1 MMSKFMIVALAA
13 AGASQQNNKR
23 SAEEQK
29 ELKQLQRQST
39 AQLRT
44 LNKTETEGLKAA
56 TEENTKAFAELQ
68 SVCQEAADKYAVNLS
83 GDRRTTNQKTAK
95 DANGEDIQIFMG
107 GAAAAAR
114 RAAARQQKAKFA
126 NEILEKRSQIE
137 RINNAT
143 ALYKGSHANCKACL
157 ESQDSTKCDG
167 ITEDAKKAEK
177 EKVMVEKIIDDASA
191 ETASDSVQDGEYD
204 VGMASSA
211 SNLLVASFFLF

>member
-13 AGASQQNNKR
+13 AGGASSQR
-23 SAEEQK
+23 SAEERK

-39 AQLRT
+39 AQLRSQ
-44 LNKTETEGLKAA
+44 NKNETEALKSA

-68 SVCQEAADKYAVNLS
+68 SVCQEAADKYKVSLT
-83 GDRRTTNQKTAK
+83 GEQRTTNQKTEK
-95 DANGEDIQIFMG
+95 GANGEDIQIFMG
-107 GAAAAAR
+107 AAAAR
-114 RAAARQQKAKFA
+114 RQAAARAQKAKFA

-137 RINNAT
+137 RISNAT

-177 EKVMVEKIIDDASA
+177 EKVMVEKVIDDVNSEPAS
-191 ETASDSVQDGEYD
+191 EGVQEGEYD

>member
-1 MMSKFMIVALAA
+1 MIVALAA
-13 AGASQQNNKR
+13 AGGASSQR
-23 SAEEQK
+23 SAEERK

-39 AQLRT
+39 AQLRSQ
-44 LNKTETEGLKAA
+44 NKNETEALKSA

-68 SVCQEAADKYAVNLS
+68 SVCQEAADKYKVSLT
-83 GDRRTTNQKTAK
+83 GEQRTTNQKTEK

-107 GAAAAAR
+107 GAAAAR
-114 RAAARQQKAKFA
+114 IQAAARAQKAKFA
-126 NEILEKRSQIE
+126 NEILEKRGQIE
-137 RINNAT
+137 RISNAT

-177 EKVMVEKIIDDASA
+177 EKVMVEKIIDDVNSEPAS
-191 ETASDSVQDGEYD
+191 EGVQEGEYD

>member
-1 MMSKFMIVALAA
+1 MIVALAA
-13 AGASQQNNKR
+13 AGGASSQR
-23 SAEEQK
+23 SAEERK

-39 AQLRT
+39 AQLRSQ
-44 LNKTETEGLKAA
+44 NKNETEALKSA

-68 SVCQEAADKYAVNLS
+68 SVCQEAADKYKVSLT
-83 GDRRTTNQKTAK
+83 GEQRTTNQKTEK

-107 GAAAAAR
+107 GAAAAR
-114 RAAARQQKAKFA
+114 IQAAARAQKAKFA
-126 NEILEKRSQIE
+126 NEILEKRGQIE
-137 RINNAT
+137 RISNAT

-177 EKVMVEKIIDDASA
+177 EKVMVEKIIDDVNSEAAS
-191 ETASDSVQDGEYD
+191 EGVQEGEYD

>member
-1 MMSKFMIVALAA
+1 MIVALAA
-13 AGASQQNNKR
+13 AGGASSQR
-23 SAEEQK
+23 SAEERK

-39 AQLRT
+39 AQLRSQ
-44 LNKTETEGLKAA
+44 NKNETEALKSA

-68 SVCQEAADKYAVNLS
+68 SVCQEAADKYKVSLT
-83 GDRRTTNQKTAK
+83 GEQRTTNQKTEK

-107 GAAAAAR
+107 GAAAAR
-114 RAAARQQKAKFA
+114 IQAAARAQKAKFA

-137 RINNAT
+137 RISNAT

-177 EKVMVEKIIDDASA
+177 EKVMVEKIIDDVNSEAAS
-191 ETASDSVQDGEYD
+191 EGVQEGEYD